1 MLCLHLVQ
9 DVFQVIIEIGVTSQG
24 CTRKLE
30 RGTPSPPAITL
41 TLNLMFILMLCLHLV
56 LDVFLVIVGSGVTS
70 WEGHPL
76 PSSHNLNT
84 KPNVYPYASHHLVL
98 DVSLVIVGTG
108 VTSQV
113 CTRRLERGTPFPPAI
128 TLTLTLTLIFIH
140 ILCLY
145 RDLGVSQVIVGT
157 GVTSRGCT
165 RGLGR
170 GTLSPPASGS
180 GVGQWTQETRPGVT
194 NDEGWQFAVDFPR

>member
-1 MLCLHLVQ
+1 MY
-9 DVFQVIIEIGVTSQG
+9 EK
-24 CTRKLE
+24 TR
-30 RGTPSPPAITL
+30 
-41 TLNLMFILMLCLHLV
+41 
-56 LDVFLVIVGSGVTS
+56 
-70 WEGHPL
+70 EGHPL

-180 GVGQWTQETRPGVT
+180 GADSGLRRLGRGSRTTKAGSSLSTFQGNGKECPY
-194 NDEGWQFAVDFPR
+194 